1 MSSDDD
7 TTGEEV
13 LEQPDADDMV
23 EVDYDSIPSTDA
35 QIMSSIHELMLS
47 SAHST
52 NKELPN
58 ASVDVLNAN
67 PEEDFPAY
75 KARMKDLLEQLLLKL
90 EEDVDY
96 QKNLEAQIED
106 LEQDMKS
113 RDMDVGKM
121 IFHNNDSALPHLLDI
136 HAERITRQAKQAIEE
151 CKQQASEMADEMMN
165 KMHTEIEKSNGY
177 KQVILH
183 LQKEN
188 AKLKV
193 Q

>member
-13 LEQPDADDMV
+13 LEQPDVDDMV

-121 IFHNNDSALPHLLDI
+121 MFHNNEFCTASLVGMCMQSASRDRQSRLL
-136 HAERITRQAKQAIEE
+136 
-151 CKQQASEMADEMMN
+151 
-165 KMHTEIEKSNGY
+165 KSANS
-177 KQVILH
+177 
-183 LQKEN
+183 
-188 AKLKV
+188 KLVRWQMK
-193 Q
+193 